1 MRKFHVFVFSFALF
15 CSFSGWPLR
24 SEPASGKTQGYTITE
39 AQLKALESIQESQNE
54 LIGNLKNSLSEQEE
68 TLKTLSEQLRHYQT
82 LTTSLQDSL
91 TKSEKRVTFRNGV
104 ISVTLG
110 ISAGCVAGVAAYRIL
125 R

>member
-24 SEPASGKTQGYTITE
+24 SESPSGKTPGYTVTE
-39 AQLKALESIQESQNE
+39 AQLKTLESIQASQNE
-54 LIGNLKNSLSEQEE
+54 LIGNLKTSLSEQEE
-68 TLKTLSEQLRHYQT
+68 TLKTLSEQLRRYQT
-82 LTTSLQDSL
+82 LTTNLQESL
-91 TKSEKRVTFRNGV
+91 TKSERQVTFRNGV

-110 ISAGCVAGVAAYRIL
+110 ISAGCVAGVAVYRLL